1 MIGNDIVDLS
11 LAAIQSNWQRRGF
24 LEKQFTKKR
33 TRLHFKCVQFFCAS
47 MVVLEH
53 ERSGL

>member
-24 LEKQFTKKR
+24 LENNSQKKNE
-33 TRLHFKCVQFFCAS
+33 TAF
-47 MVVLEH
+47 
-53 ERSGL
+53 